1 MKKRILLCAL
11 SIAMAIFLALPALAA
26 SVSQGKTITYDPD
39 KKILVIEDYDTN
51 FSKEHKYGA
60 PTGKES
66 TYDTTGT
73 LIGLVPKVGDVVRIA
88 YDEQDGK
95 RHAIKIMNVT
105 KQGDLKK

>member
-1 MKKRILLCAL
+1 MKRRILFCAI

-39 KKILVIEDYDTN
+39 KKLLIIEDYDTN
-51 FSKEHKYGA
+51 FTKEHKYGN

-66 TYDTTGT
+66 TYDTSGAM
-73 LIGLVPKVGDVVRIA
+73 IGLVPKVGDVVRIA
-88 YDEQDGK
+88 YEEKDNK